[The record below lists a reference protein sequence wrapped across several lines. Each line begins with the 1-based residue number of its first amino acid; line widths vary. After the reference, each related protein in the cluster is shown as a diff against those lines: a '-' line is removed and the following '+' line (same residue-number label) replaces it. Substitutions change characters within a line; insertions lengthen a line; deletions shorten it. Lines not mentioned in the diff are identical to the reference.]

1 MQAVECGLPI
11 VAREGRFMRGRL
23 ASGILKRMGLSELVA
38 TSEED
43 YIAIAVRLA
52 QDAECRRR
60 TREHIVETRHIL
72 HDDPAPVRTLEEFLI
87 NASRQQ

>member
-1 MQAVECGLPI
+1 
-11 VAREGRFMRGRL
+11 MRGRL

-60 TREHIVETRHIL
+60 TRERIVETRHIL

>member
-1 MQAVECGLPI
+1 
-11 VAREGRFMRGRL
+11 MRGRL

-43 YIAIAVRLA
+43 YIAIAVKLA
-52 QDAECRRR
+52 QDADYRQRMGER
-60 TREHIVETRHIL
+60 IVEQRHIL
-72 HDDPAPVRTLEEFLI
+72 HADPAPARALEEFLI

>member
-1 MQAVECGLPI
+1 MR
-11 VAREGRFMRGRL
+11 VAHGGAGRTLHARPL

-38 TSEED
+38 TSEEED

-60 TREHIVETRHIL
+60 MRERIVKTRHIL
-72 HDDPAPVRTLEEFLI
+72 FGDLAPVRALEEFLI
-87 NASRQQ
+87 NASR

>member
-1 MQAVECGLPI
+1 M
-11 VAREGRFMRGRL
+11 AREGRFMRGRL

-52 QDAECRRR
+52 QDAECRRSM
-60 TREHIVETRHIL
+60 RERIVETRHIL
-72 HDDPAPVRTLEEFLI
+72 HDDPAPVRALEEFLI
-87 NASRQQ
+87 NASRQR